1 MSVSFEAAVT
11 CTSTDSLL
19 PRLTWD
25 VYGACLL
32 ISASD
37 LFFAMLL
44 ACISFMLLWYDVCGM
59 TFELPAFVALS
70 FVGDRAFV
78 DRGSVDGTYFGAC
91 LNSGSALLVNGFS
104 FYFGL
109 GFFFFLASSSL
120 EELLLELEESLRF
133 LLFFCFLSLFFAAWI
148 LLLSGLFLLLGCF
161 RFTFLSSSVTNE
173 LCEDADDSLSL

>member
-1 MSVSFEAAVT
+1 MVEYFAEAFKFIGSLSLALVLLSVSFEAAVT

-44 ACISFMLLWYDVCGM
+44 ACISLMLLWYDVCGM
-59 TFELPAFVALS
+59 TFELPAFVAFS

-104 FYFGL
+104 FFFGL
-109 GFFFFLASSSL
+109 DFYFFFLASSSL

-133 LLFFCFLSLFFAAWI
+133 LLFLCFLSLFFAA
-148 LLLSGLFLLLGCF
+148 
-161 RFTFLSSSVTNE
+161 
-173 LCEDADDSLSL
+173 